1 MAIHITISP
10 NRIARGDDNNGG
22 LWRLCIVRMYPVI
35 HPRGSL
41 NVFMIVSIYTL
52 HLNITVI
59 ATFRFIFLFWPKTKL
74 FYHGSLRELAMEKP
88 CVRAPL
94 HEMTPFAWIPP
105 VRRWEAREKN
115 EDHISLFCLL
125 ILFAVLL
132 WVNTMFCQPRVRS
145 LHKITIYK
153 IKKTRCKQTN

>member
-59 ATFRFIFLFWPKTKL
+59 ATFRFIFLCWPKTKL

-105 VRRWEAREKN
+105 VRRWEAREK
-115 EDHISLFCLL
+115 
-125 ILFAVLL
+125 
-132 WVNTMFCQPRVRS
+132 M
-145 LHKITIYK
+145 KITFPCFVYWFFLLCYCEWIQCSASLACRAF
-153 IKKTRCKQTN
+153 IKSPFTR